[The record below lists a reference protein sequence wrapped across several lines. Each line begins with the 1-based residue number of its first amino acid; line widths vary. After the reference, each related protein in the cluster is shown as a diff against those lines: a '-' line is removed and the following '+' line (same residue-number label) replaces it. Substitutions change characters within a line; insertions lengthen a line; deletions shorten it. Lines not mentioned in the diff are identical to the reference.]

1 MLGLRLGLG
10 FIVIRVR
17 FRIMRTGR
25 EVERKRKK
33 CEEKINTTKGQ
44 NVFIR
49 FKIEKTKKKPT
60 N

>member
-1 MLGLRLGLG
+1 MGKGVWVG
-10 FIVIRVR
+10 VMIRVR
-17 FRIMRTGR
+17 VGVRIWVKRTGR

-49 FKIEKTKKKPT
+49 FKIEKTKK